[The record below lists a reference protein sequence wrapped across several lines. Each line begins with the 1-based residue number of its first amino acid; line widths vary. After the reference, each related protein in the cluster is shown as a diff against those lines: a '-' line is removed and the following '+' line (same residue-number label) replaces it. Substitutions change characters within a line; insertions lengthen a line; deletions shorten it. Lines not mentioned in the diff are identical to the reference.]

1 MVIDSLIND
10 NIPEGDYFK
19 RNFEWTKIIAHRANI
34 GGPNPDV
41 ENNPDQID
49 NCIDQGYDVE
59 IDLRIDEGTGT
70 LWLGHDTPDYKVTW
84 YWLAQRLRNLWIHCK
99 DYNTLVELSSH
110 ETSKDN
116 GYDIP
121 AGGCNFFWH
130 QEDDYTL
137 TSNNIIWA
145 YPGKPDII
153 TSPYFQTE
161 DKDSW
166 KYNRQFQQFNNT
178 VLVMPEWKKI
188 DWEFLKLLRC
198 YGICTDY
205 PEKLK

>member
-1 MVIDSLIND
+1 MVIDSLINN

-19 RNFEWTKIIAHRANI
+19 RNVEWTKIIAHRANL

-49 NCIDQGYDVE
+49 KCIDQGYDVE

-110 ETSKDN
+110 DTSKDN

-137 TSNNIIWA
+137 TSKGFVWV
-145 YPGKPDII
+145 YPGKPLIKNSI
-153 TSPYFQTE
+153 A
-161 DKDSW
+161 
-166 KYNRQFQQFNNT
+166 
-178 VLVMPEWKKI
+178 VLPEKFKQ
-188 DWEFLKLLRC
+188 DLSVC
-198 YGICTDY
+198 YGICTDNISKY
-205 PEKLK
+205 LKEL